1 MHELIILLRDAPP
14 LQCGMFLRAWRT
26 RLALHHPF
34 PRFGPANYVT
44 LSRAG
49 VVIVLAT
56 LIGQPGTPR
65 LLWFIVII
73 TSIAAAL
80 DGIDGW
86 LARRTNM
93 VSSFGARF
101 DMETDAAM
109 ILLMSIL
116 VWQHGKAGSWVVLA
130 GLMRYLFVAAAAIWP
145 WLARPLTP
153 TRRAKVI
160 AITQTI
166 VLICAIAPIIP
177 VWLSTTAAAVSLAL
191 LSWSF
196 LMDIRRLAQ
205 TR

>member
-1 MHELIILLRDAPP
+1 M
-14 LQCGMFLRAWRT
+14 
-26 RLALHHPF
+26 ALHHPF

-44 LSRAG
+44 LVRAC
-49 VVIVLAT
+49 VVLVLAA
-56 LIGQPGTPR
+56 LLGQPGTPR

-73 TSIAAAL
+73 ASMAAAL

-116 VWQHGKAGSWVVLA
+116 VWQHGKAGSWVLLG
-130 GLMRYLFVAAAAIWP
+130 GLMRYLFVAAGAVWP
-145 WLARPLTP
+145 WLGRPLTP

-166 VLICAIAPIIP
+166 VLICAVAPIIP
-177 VWLSTTAAAVSLAL
+177 VWLSNTAAAVSLAL
-191 LSWSF
+191 LTWSF
-196 LMDIRRLAQ
+196 FVDIRRLAGA
-205 TR
+205 R